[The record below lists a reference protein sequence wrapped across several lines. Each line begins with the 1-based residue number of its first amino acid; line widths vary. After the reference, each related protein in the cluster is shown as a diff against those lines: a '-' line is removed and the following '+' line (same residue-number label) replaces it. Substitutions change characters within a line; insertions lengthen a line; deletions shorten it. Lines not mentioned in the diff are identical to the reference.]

1 MQKMRADSLADLVRM
16 AAKLGRT
23 RLGNP
28 LGVILFRTALLS
40 SHGAQSPTGYCEGI
54 DQHYRP
60 IDCHRSF
67 WLNRVV
73 YRSRPEGAYM
83 SGKKTASERCLVIEA
98 RWYEPLLRRFVFA
111 LRDEE
116 SLRERIAGVSV
127 VGIGLGVCKAA
138 AEEKLAVDCEGDHCG
153 GQSPR
158 QDPRHR
164 VGLSE
169 TRRIARATLQ
179 YAIAA
184 SVLVFYS
191 KNVLGAALRALLGG

>member
-1 MQKMRADSLADLVRM
+1 MSEKE
-16 AAKLGRT
+16 
-23 RLGNP
+23 
-28 LGVILFRTALLS
+28 TAI
-40 SHGAQSPTGYCEGI
+40 ATGESQG
-54 DQHYRP
+54 
-60 IDCHRSF
+60 
-67 WLNRVV
+67 
-73 YRSRPEGAYM
+73 
-83 SGKKTASERCLVIEA
+83 ERYLVIEV
-98 RWYEPLLRRFVFA
+98 RWCEPFPERFVFA
-111 LRDEE
+111 LRHEE

-127 VGIGLGVCKAA
+127 VGIGFGVCKAA
-138 AEEKLAVDCEGDHCG
+138 AEEKLAVDCEGDHRG

-191 KNVLGAALRALLGG
+191 KNVLGAALRALVGG

>member
-1 MQKMRADSLADLVRM
+1 
-16 AAKLGRT
+16 
-23 RLGNP
+23 
-28 LGVILFRTALLS
+28 
-40 SHGAQSPTGYCEGI
+40 
-54 DQHYRP
+54 
-60 IDCHRSF
+60 
-67 WLNRVV
+67 
-73 YRSRPEGAYM
+73 
-83 SGKKTASERCLVIEA
+83 VIEA
-98 RWYEPLLRRFVFA
+98 RWYEPFPERFVFA

-127 VGIGLGVCKAA
+127 VGIGLGVCKTA
-138 AEEKLAVDCEGDHCG
+138 AEEKLAVDCEGDQRG
-153 GQSPR
+153 GESPR

-191 KNVLGAALRALLGG
+191 KNVLGAALRALVGG

>member
-1 MQKMRADSLADLVRM
+1 MCWSRQE
-16 AAKLGRT
+16 
-23 RLGNP
+23 
-28 LGVILFRTALLS
+28 GVYTS
-40 SHGAQSPTGYCEGI
+40 Q
-54 DQHYRP
+54 
-60 IDCHRSF
+60 
-67 WLNRVV
+67 
-73 YRSRPEGAYM
+73 
-83 SGKKTASERCLVIEA
+83 KKTAIATGDSRSERYLVIEA
-98 RWYEPLLRRFVFA
+98 RWYEPFPERFVFA

-127 VGIGLGVCKAA
+127 VGIGFRVCKAA
-138 AEEKLAVDCEGDHCG
+138 AEEKLAVDCEGDHRG

-191 KNVLGAALRALLGG
+191 KNVLGAALRALVGG

>member
-1 MQKMRADSLADLVRM
+1 
-16 AAKLGRT
+16 
-23 RLGNP
+23 
-28 LGVILFRTALLS
+28 VILFRTALLS

-138 AEEKLAVDCEGDHCG
+138 AEEKLAVDSEGDHCG

-169 TRRIARATLQ
+169 TRRIAGATLQ

-184 SVLVFYS
+184 GVLVFYS